1 MNIKVLP
8 LLGLLVLGLAGCL
21 PEDEPNNDPSEAWYN
36 GDHPTQWWY
45 GDENLPGPNGSGV
58 LTGTSA
64 SGTSSDVDCWP
75 ISMYS
80 PDGEYSEVTELAG
93 YIWLNPSCDVS
104 VGLMGYVGLN
114 DDGVEIWE
122 WIEPLQPYAC
132 IGDEVICAREISLR
146 VDVFY
151 SEIAVVFE
159 GRGDYGFFLTP
170 FID

>member
-1 MNIKVLP
+1 MKFISF
-8 LLGLLVLGLAGCL
+8 
-21 PEDEPNNDPSEAWYN
+21 EINNN
-36 GDHPTQWWY
+36 MRFG
-45 GDENLPGPNGSGV
+45 
-58 LTGTSA
+58 
-64 SGTSSDVDCWP
+64 
-75 ISMYS
+75 
-80 PDGEYSEVTELAG
+80 
-93 YIWLNPSCDVS
+93 
-104 VGLMGYVGLN
+104 GLN

-170 FID
+170 FIN